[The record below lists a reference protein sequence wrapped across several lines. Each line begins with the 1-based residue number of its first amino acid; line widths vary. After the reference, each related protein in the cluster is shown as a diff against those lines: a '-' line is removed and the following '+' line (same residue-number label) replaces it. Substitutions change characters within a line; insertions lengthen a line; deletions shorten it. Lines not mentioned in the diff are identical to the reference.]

1 VSPMVSLACVAQH
14 NGASP
19 APMQSPAWDI
29 PHCPNDQGAAGL
41 TVSSSRGSA
50 STLPPAKAALPS
62 LSAAYC
68 RRGSSA
74 PTTLPTADLLFP
86 SRAARGLAASF
97 VLELPAGLR
106 SGRAFSTVTG

>member
-1 VSPMVSLACVAQH
+1 MREGFLPCSH
-14 NGASP
+14 NGAASGSAQVNRP
-19 APMQSPAWDI
+19 LI
-29 PHCPNDQGAAGL
+29 PRSPNDQGAAGL

-68 RRGSSA
+68 RRGSNA